1 LRQLSRHFRPS
12 SQETTALCASPAVQV
27 FGVLDPEPSGPGRSR
42 SDLPS
47 LAVKPPPSAFV
58 GTRVPSD
65 PTRSSA
71 HTAPSS
77 PTGVKLRSSGRDR
90 CADFDLDDPKSFVSN
105 PDLSFALDDPES
117 LDIGVDDELPSFAS
131 LRNWRENNSRSFRPR
146 TERPPR
152 ALASVGRQYCLSE
165 RELSDI
171 IDAANTSVRSFDRQ
185 LYNPVSND
193 WKYVEGRDQTK
204 SRWRLPTPTQKA
216 LMRSERV
223 DALDSDDPMYPPEYS
238 LLPSGNPSD
247 SFRRNSVSSSSSTDM
262 DWRTTAAT
270 LDTAASGPDA
280 ITDNIF
286 QVHNPA
292 PTAVSVGSHRPP
304 IIAGAAA
311 LSPNQGIPANLRF
324 TGMDELDPT
333 VDREGSYLSALLSN
347 AENDLHALPM
357 SATPPSGP
365 QSSSLVTIESPS
377 ASTAANGGIGV
388 EGHCFC

>member
-1 LRQLSRHFRPS
+1 MQP
-12 SQETTALCASPAVQV
+12 CAAQ
-27 FGVLDPEPSGPGRSR
+27 
-42 SDLPS
+42 
-47 LAVKPPPSAFV
+47 
-58 GTRVPSD
+58 
-65 PTRSSA
+65 SSA
-71 HTAPSS
+71 RTAPSS
-77 PTGVKLRSSGRDR
+77 PTGIKRRSTGRDR
-90 CADFDLDDPKSFVSN
+90 PADFSLDDPKSFVSN

-152 ALASVGRQYCLSE
+152 ALATVGRQHCLSE

-223 DALDSDDPMYPPEYS
+223 DALDSDDPMYPLEHPVVP
-238 LLPSGNPSD
+238 LDNPSD
-247 SFRRNSVSSSSSTDM
+247 SFRRNSVSSSSSTGI
-262 DWRTTAAT
+262 DWRAT
-270 LDTAASGPDA
+270 EATRVTASGDDA
-280 ITDNIF
+280 DTYRILQFD
-286 QVHNPA
+286 NPA
-292 PTAVSVGSHRPP
+292 PAALCIDPQRPSIITRAVAVSPS
-304 IIAGAAA
+304 
-311 LSPNQGIPANLRF
+311 QGIPANLKF
-324 TGMDELDPT
+324 TGMDELDPM

-377 ASTAANGGIGV
+377 ANTAATGGIGV
-388 EGHCFC
+388 